1 MVSASNFLLCDVYD
15 FAILAEGKSKRH
27 NWVNNNISNKVPFA
41 MKKILA
47 AFASTLLCASPVLAQ
62 AASTAP
68 QLNITTDAA
77 MDMAHYAVGLAE
89 SRHLKLCIAVEDTDG
104 NLVAFIRMQGAY
116 AGCVEASIAKA
127 KSAARFA
134 RNTIEFFDAARTQ
147 NLPIGF
153 VPGILPSAGGAVFKQ
168 GETVVGSIGTSGDT
182 NEAEQALVVDTA
194 KHFH

>member
-1 MVSASNFLLCDVYD
+1 MKQMLGVLALLAS
-15 FAILAEGKSKRH
+15 FAT
-27 NWVNNNISNKVPFA
+27 P
-41 MKKILA
+41 
-47 AFASTLLCASPVLAQ
+47 AFAQTS
-62 AASTAP
+62 STAP
-68 QLNITTDAA
+68 QLNITTAAA

-89 SRHLKLCIAVEDTDG
+89 NRHLRLCIAVEDTDG

-134 RNTIEFFDAARTQ
+134 RNTIEFFDAVRTQ

-168 GETVVGSIGTSGDT
+168 GDTVVGSIGTSGDT
-182 NEAEQALVVDTA
+182 NENEQALVIDTA

>member
-1 MVSASNFLLCDVYD
+1 M
-15 FAILAEGKSKRH
+15 KRIFT
-27 NWVNNNISNKVPFA
+27 V
-41 MKKILA
+41 LA
-47 AFASTLLCASPVLAQ
+47 ALASFSTPALAQ
-62 AASTAP
+62 SSSTAP
-68 QLNITTDAA
+68 QLNITTEAA
-77 MDMAHYAVGLAE
+77 LNMAHYAVGLAE

-116 AGCVEASIAKA
+116 SGCVDASIAKA

-134 RNTIEFFDAARTQ
+134 RNTIEFFDAARAQ

-168 GETVVGSIGTSGDT
+168 GDVVVGSIGTSGDT
-182 NEAEQALVVDTA
+182 NENEQALVIDAA

>member
-1 MVSASNFLLCDVYD
+1 M
-15 FAILAEGKSKRH
+15 KRRQGF
-27 NWVNNNISNKVPFA
+27 NNNIENKVTLE
-41 MKKILA
+41 MKH
-47 AFASTLLCASPVLAQ
+47 LLKVLAVLASCATPALAQ
-62 AASTAP
+62 PSSSSTAP

-89 SRHLKLCIAVEDTDG
+89 NRHLKICIAVEDTDG

-134 RNTIEFFDAARTQ
+134 RNTIEFFDAVRTQ

-168 GETVVGSIGTSGDT
+168 GDVVVGSIGTSGDT
-182 NEAEQALVVDTA
+182 NENEQALVVDTA